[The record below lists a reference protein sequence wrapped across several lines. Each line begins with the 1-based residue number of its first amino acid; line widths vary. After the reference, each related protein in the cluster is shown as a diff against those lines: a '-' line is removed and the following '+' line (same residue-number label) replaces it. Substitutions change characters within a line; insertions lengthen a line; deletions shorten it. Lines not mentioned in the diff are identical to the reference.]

1 MLKKKPN
8 IIKINKGDT
17 DKFDKHV
24 GHIRGVVLFHH
35 PGCIHCIMLKPKWEM
50 MKKKLSKHGD
60 IMEVS
65 AEALENSNHPVKHQI
80 NGFPMIVYLNNGKI
94 EDTFSEERNVE
105 NMLKFVTKH
114 LHGKQNNLDYN
125 YKFKN
130 SKKHN
135 ILKIKKTKKRNT
147 KKK

>member
-1 MLKKKPN
+1 MVKGKLKV
-8 IIKINKGDT
+8 IKIEKHDSV
-17 DKFDKHV
+17 KFDNHV
-24 GHIRGVVLFHH
+24 NKIKGVVLFHH

-105 NMLKFVTKH
+105 NMLKFVTKY
-114 LHGKQNNLDYN
+114 LHGKQNNLNYN

-147 KKK
+147 KK